1 MPAKDIKLMIMAD
14 ILKIVFI
21 VVGILA
27 IYVNYW
33 LLAEALFPALVE
45 RASRQYASP
54 LKLTLVGFAAAIL
67 PVIAGLIL
75 ANQANPVTKI
85 AGLTLVVVP
94 GMVGLAGSAGLAL
107 RIGMGLNSPLDATQ
121 PWRRVLRG
129 GIVLACSFLLPV
141 VGWVILPLWVLVSG
155 LGAFLLAVKDEKTRR
170 PAAPPSELVPAAEN
184 VA

>member
-1 MPAKDIKLMIMAD
+1 MIMAD

-21 VVGILA
+21 VVGILV

-33 LLAEALFPALVE
+33 LLAEALFPTLVE
-45 RASRQYASP
+45 RAGGQYANP
-54 LKLTLVGFAAAIL
+54 VKLTLVGLAAAL
-67 PVIAGLIL
+67 VPVVLGLIL
-75 ANQANPVTKI
+75 ANQPNPVTKI
-85 AGLTLVVVP
+85 VGLTLVIVP
-94 GMVGLAGSAGLAL
+94 GMIGLAGSSGLAL

-129 GIVLACSFLLPV
+129 GVVLACSFLLPV

-155 LGAFLLAVKDEKTRR
+155 LGAFLLALKEQKSQQ
-170 PAAPPSELVPAAEN
+170 PAAQPPALVPAAGN

>member
-1 MPAKDIKLMIMAD
+1 MIMAD

-21 VVGILA
+21 VIGVLA

-45 RASRQYASP
+45 RASRQYANP
-54 LKLTLVGFAAAIL
+54 IKLTLVGLATAIVPL
-67 PVIAGLIL
+67 VVGFIL
-75 ANQANPVTKI
+75 ANQANPLAKI
-85 AGLTLVVVP
+85 VGLTFIIVP
-94 GMVGLAGSAGLAL
+94 GMIGLAGSSGLAL
-107 RIGMGLNSPLDATQ
+107 RIGIGLNSPLDATQ

-129 GIVLACSFLLPV
+129 GVVLSCSFLLPV

-155 LGAFLLAVKDEKTRR
+155 LGAVLLAVKEQKAQY
-170 PAAPPSELVPAAEN
+170 PSAPQAGLVPAAEN

>member
-1 MPAKDIKLMIMAD
+1 MIMAD

-21 VVGILA
+21 VIGILA

-45 RASRQYASP
+45 RASRQYANP
-54 LKLTLVGFAAAIL
+54 VKLTLVGLATAIV
-67 PVIAGLIL
+67 PVVVGLIL
-75 ANQANPVTKI
+75 ANQANPLTKVV
-85 AGLTLVVVP
+85 GLTLVIVP
-94 GMVGLAGSAGLAL
+94 GMIGLAGSSGLAL

-129 GIVLACSFLLPV
+129 GVVLSCSFLLPV

-155 LGAFLLAVKDEKTRR
+155 LGAFLLGLKELKAQFPSAPRAEV
-170 PAAPPSELVPAAEN
+170 AAAAAN

>member
-1 MPAKDIKLMIMAD
+1 MIMAD

-45 RASRQYASP
+45 RASRQYANP
-54 LKLTLVGFAAAIL
+54 LKLTLLGLAAALL
-67 PVIAGLIL
+67 PVVLGLIL
-75 ANQANPVTKI
+75 ANQPNPVTKVL
-85 AGLTLVVVP
+85 GLTLVVVP

-107 RIGMGLNSPLDATQ
+107 RIGIGLHSPLDATQ
-121 PWRRVLRG
+121 PWRRVMRG
-129 GIVLACSFLLPV
+129 GVVLSCSFLLPV

-155 LGAFLLAVKDEKTRR
+155 LGAFLLALKEQKAQS
-170 PAAPPSELVPAAEN
+170 PAAQPPALVPTAEN

>member
-1 MPAKDIKLMIMAD
+1 MIMAD

-45 RASRQYASP
+45 RASRQYANP
-54 LKLTLVGFAAAIL
+54 FKLTLVGFAAAIL
-67 PVIAGLIL
+67 PVVVGLIL
-75 ANQANPVTKI
+75 ANRANPLTKVV
-85 AGLTLVVVP
+85 GLTLVIVP
-94 GMVGLAGSAGLAL
+94 GMIGLAGSSGLAL
-107 RIGMGLNSPLDATQ
+107 RIGAGLNSPLDATQ

-129 GIVLACSFLLPV
+129 GVVLSFTFLLPV

-155 LGAFLLAVKDEKTRR
+155 LGAFLLGLKEQKSQF
-170 PAAPPSELVPAAEN
+170 PSAPHSPLVSPVEN